1 MTRRIFKFSIQIYM
15 ENKPRPLAAMFFD
28 ESRLLEQSWYR
39 VTKATF
45 LPSYI
50 ELGPTVF

>member
-1 MTRRIFKFSIQIYM
+1 M
-15 ENKPRPLAAMFFD
+15 PRPLAAMFFD
-28 ESRLLEQSWYR
+28 ESWQLEQSWWR

-50 ELGPTVF
+50 EIGPLVSDKMIFEVFYIDI